1 VSETQLEKLI
11 LQAKMDNI
19 VRIGVSAVIARGS
32 RVLLVRRKSDD
43 FLGGIYEFPGG
54 EVEKNESV
62 HDALLREVK
71 EETGLRVSAVKNYLG
86 SFDYDSEKGRTRV
99 FNYLVEVAGIVELK
113 LSEHDAYAW
122 TTKENE
128 ANISLTKPIL
138 TFFNEYWSRCSEY

>member
-1 VSETQLEKLI
+1 MTGTPLENLL
-11 LQAKMDNI
+11 LQAKLDNI
-19 VRIGVSAVIARGS
+19 TRIAISAVIARGS
-32 RVLLVRRKSDD
+32 RILLVRRKSDD

-54 EVEKNESV
+54 EVEKNESI

-86 SFDYDSEKGRTRV
+86 SFDYESEKGRTRV
-99 FNYLVEVAGIVELK
+99 FNYLVEVAGLIELK

-122 TTKENE
+122 ATKENE

-138 TFFNEYWSRCSEY
+138 DILNEYWSRCPE